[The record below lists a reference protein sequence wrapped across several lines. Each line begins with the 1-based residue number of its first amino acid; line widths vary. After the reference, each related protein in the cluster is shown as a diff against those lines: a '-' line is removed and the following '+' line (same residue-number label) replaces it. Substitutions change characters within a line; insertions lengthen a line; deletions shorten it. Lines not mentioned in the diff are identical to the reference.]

1 MTRKA
6 QLMQFLSQTT
16 SNGVIER
23 SFTVGEVPG
32 VLWSPA
38 SSTDPAPLVLM
49 GHPGGLHKRAVGMV
63 ARAAHLVTTY
73 GFHAAAID
81 APGHGDRARSA
92 ADAAWV
98 DDMRRARTAGEP
110 LGAIVAEFN
119 ASIAERA
126 VPEWQATVDV
136 LQKLPDI
143 DPDRLVGYSG
153 MTLAT
158 EIGLRLMLADPRI
171 GAAGLGA
178 AFASEALL
186 EVARGVSA
194 PVQFLLPW
202 DDLEID
208 RESGIA
214 LWDAIGS
221 EVKSL
226 HIFPGP
232 HQRVP
237 TYEAEDSARFLA
249 NHLLAIE
256 PNRSPRRAI

>member
-1 MTRKA
+1 
-6 QLMQFLSQTT
+6 MQFLSQTT
-16 SNGVIER
+16 SNDVIER
-23 SFTVGEVPG
+23 SFTVGDVPG
-32 VLWSPA
+32 VLWSPDGGSA
-38 SSTDPAPLVLM
+38 PAPLVLM
-49 GHPGGLHKRAVGMV
+49 AHPGGLHKKAQGLV
-63 ARAAHLVTTY
+63 ARAAQLVTGY

-81 APGHGDRARSA
+81 APGHGDRQRSA

-98 DDMRRARTAGEP
+98 DEMQRARKAGEP
-110 LGAIVAEFN
+110 LGAIVAQFN

-126 VPEWQATVDV
+126 VPEWQAVLDALQTV
-136 LQKLPDI
+136 PGI
-143 DPDRLVGYSG
+143 DADRPVGYSG

-158 EIGLRLMLADPRI
+158 EIGFRLMVADSRI

-178 AFASEALL
+178 AFASEGLL
-186 EVARGVSA
+186 DVARSVTA

-221 EVKSL
+221 EEKAL
-226 HIFPGP
+226 HVFPGP

-237 TYEAEDSARFLA
+237 SYEAEDFARFLA
-249 NHLLAIE
+249 RHLLA
-256 PNRSPRRAI
+256 

>member
-1 MTRKA
+1 
-6 QLMQFLSQTT
+6 MQFFSQTT
-16 SNGVIER
+16 SDGVIER
-23 SFTVGEVPG
+23 SFTIGDVPG
-32 VLWSPA
+32 VLWSSA
-38 SSTDPAPLVLM
+38 GSTDPAPLVLM

-63 ARAAHLVTTY
+63 ARAAHLVTVY
-73 GFHAAAID
+73 GFHAVAID

-98 DDMRRARTAGEP
+98 DEMQRARKAGEP

-126 VPEWQATVDV
+126 VPEWQTTLDA
-136 LQKLPDI
+136 LQTLPDI
-143 DPDRLVGYSG
+143 DTDRLVGYSG

-158 EIGLRLMLADPRI
+158 EIGFRLMLADPRI

-178 AFASEALL
+178 AFASEGLM
-186 EVARGVSA
+186 EVARDVTA

-221 EVKSL
+221 EEKSL
-226 HIFPGP
+226 HVFPGP

-249 NHLLAIE
+249 NHLLA
-256 PNRSPRRAI
+256 